1 MQSSDCKRQEQGY
14 IYMSFCNF
22 HSGFM
27 PVGQARM
34 WIIKI
39 LNCPKMSDCLSNWE
53 GHGQSSVTLKRPRQ
67 ASPFLGID
75 IFLVTII
82 VGQMVMSSIS
92 SAYLPYFMH
101 CPEVRVS
108 HRRSCA
114 LTDIHRDITGGS
126 QGHYQ
131 ARILT
136 VSLHN
141 LPIPWSPLSV
151 GSAFFALIYQFL
163 DISVW
168 PSTIC

>member
-1 MQSSDCKRQEQGY
+1 MG
-14 IYMSFCNF
+14 
-22 HSGFM
+22 
-27 PVGQARM
+27 
-34 WIIKI
+34 
-39 LNCPKMSDCLSNWE
+39 
-53 GHGQSSVTLKRPRQ
+53 
-67 ASPFLGID
+67 
-75 IFLVTII
+75 
-82 VGQMVMSSIS
+82 GQMVMSPIS

-141 LPIPWSPLSV
+141 LPIPWSPLS
-151 GSAFFALIYQFL
+151 GGPAFFALIYQFL
-163 DISVW
+163 DIS
-168 PSTIC
+168 TICECVWLYVRQIIWLLQRFSSRLGSGLSFAGFGQNCPNCQKTKGRRSTDSPTNHSIILSVEFGELIEDIFSFGWR